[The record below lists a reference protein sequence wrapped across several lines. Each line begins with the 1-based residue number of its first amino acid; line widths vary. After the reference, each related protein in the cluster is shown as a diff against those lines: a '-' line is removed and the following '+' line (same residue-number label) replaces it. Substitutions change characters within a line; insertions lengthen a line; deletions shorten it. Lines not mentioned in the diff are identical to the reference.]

1 MTAGH
6 RGQKKTFH
14 AITGQ
19 YYWPGMRAHVTAY
32 VESCVECR
40 RSKSLS
46 QKPAGLLQPLLIPS
60 RRCSHV
66 SLDFITDLPRTLSGH
81 DCILVLVDSLSKM
94 AHFIPTRKSITA
106 LDTVELLADR
116 LIRYHGFPDVLIS
129 DRDPRF
135 QSEVWQQL
143 CQRFNIKRALSSAYH
158 PQSDG
163 QAERTNRTL
172 EQMLRTYIQSDER
185 E

>member
-1 MTAGH
+1 
-6 RGQKKTFH
+6 
-14 AITGQ
+14 
-19 YYWPGMRAHVTAY
+19 MRDYITAY

-40 RSKSLS
+40 RSKSLP

-60 RRCSHV
+60 RRWSHV
-66 SLDFITDLPRTLSGH
+66 SLYFITHLPRTLGGH
-81 DCILVLVDSLSKM
+81 DSILVLLDSLSKM
-94 AHFIPTRKSITA
+94 VHFIPTRKSVTA
-106 LDTVELLADR
+106 LGTVELLADR

-143 CQRFNIKRALSSAYH
+143 CQRFNFKRALSSAYQ

-163 QAERTNRTL
+163 QTERTNRTL

-185 E
+185 EWESLLPALGLAYNTTAHS